1 VVVVVVV
8 VVVELSVVAVVAMEF
23 SELQEMMLKL
33 TNKIKISNIK
43 CFIIIL
49 ICVFKYSSQNHNWT
63 FLLNQRVT

>member
-1 VVVVVVV
+1 MVVVVVV

-49 ICVFKYSSQNHNWT
+49 ICVF
-63 FLLNQRVT
+63 